1 MVLLV
6 YKQPT
11 ILIIISFTIS
21 AFLLR
26 FLLADF
32 TLEYDGKLYYE
43 YAATLAFQGR
53 YPDSIIE
60 LHNLGWV
67 LLLVPFFKVIG
78 PHQEMLFFAQHVIS
92 ILISTASIPIS
103 YLFAK
108 RFLPDNYA
116 VFVPLLFAV
125 DYRMA
130 QNAGFGI
137 TEPLV
142 MLLSLAAY
150 STKNRILMF
159 VFVGLACLVRF
170 EAIMLIP
177 VLFVIHKDKKLIPY
191 VAIPVFVLLV
201 LFAINSSIGHS
212 DQFVSKVNHEIGFVN
227 QPSVNIVNNT
237 DYWIG
242 GISNSLVYMVWAVFP
257 TFVFSIYGFKH
268 KWLLVVLA
276 ILSISGIYAY
286 LDAYDTRYFF
296 PMYPFLALASAYAF
310 QRLQVNKFV
319 GTR

>member
-1 MVLLV
+1 MLV

-11 ILIIISFTIS
+11 IIIIISFTIS
-21 AFLLR
+21 GFLLR

-43 YAATLAFQGR
+43 YAATLAFQGS
-53 YPDSIIE
+53 YPETITE
-60 LHNLGWV
+60 LHNIGWV
-67 LLLVPFFKVIG
+67 FFLVPFFKVIG
-78 PHQEMLFFAQHVIS
+78 PNQEMLFFAQHIISIVIS
-92 ILISTASIPIS
+92 TGTIPMS

-108 RFLPDNYA
+108 RFLPDRYA

-142 MLLSLAAY
+142 MILSLAAY
-150 STKNRILMF
+150 WTKNRLFMF
-159 VFVGLACLVRF
+159 VFVGFACLVRF

-177 VLFVIHKDKKLIPY
+177 VLLIIHKDKRLIPY
-191 VAIPVFVLLV
+191 VAIPVFILLA
-201 LFAINSSIGHS
+201 LFVVNNSMGHS
-212 DQFVSKVNHEIGFVN
+212 DQVVSKVSHEIEFVN
-227 QPSVNIVNNT
+227 HPSDNVTNNSN
-237 DYWIG
+237 YWIKG
-242 GISNSLVYMVWAVFP
+242 LSNSLLYMVWAAFP
-257 TFVFSIYGFKH
+257 TFVFSIYGILKH
-268 KWLLVVLA
+268 RWLFIVLA

-310 QRLQVNKFV
+310 ERLQVNKFV
-319 GTR
+319 GIR